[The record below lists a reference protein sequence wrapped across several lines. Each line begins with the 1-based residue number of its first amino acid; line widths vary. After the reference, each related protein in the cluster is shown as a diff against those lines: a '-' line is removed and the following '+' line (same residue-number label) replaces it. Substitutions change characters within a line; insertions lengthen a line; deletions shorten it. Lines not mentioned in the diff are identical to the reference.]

1 MNEHPKTEIEEL
13 FSASLD
19 GELTQRQETELK
31 RLLQNEPQM
40 VEQLAALRRQRECC
54 ALPVETAP
62 PSLAEDIRHN
72 WNAS

>member
-31 RLLQNEPQM
+31 RLLQNDPQM
-40 VEQLAALRRQRECC
+40 VEQLAALRRQRELLC
-54 ALPVETAP
+54 ALPVVRLGSFA
-62 PSLAEDIRHN
+62 RR
-72 WNAS
+72 